1 MGLGLGEWVGAG
13 GEADGASVAV
23 GRPDAEAEGSALR
36 VAVAVGED
44 DAVLGVAEGERLAE
58 GVPPSPGES
67 VEIAT
72 PLTPGDAVP
81 EAPAPAE
88 ATPAGPAGRPSPGA
102 PEDENAAAPRQPT
115 ATAPTAPSASP
126 QVRRD
131 LPRLRRRCPRSAERC
146 AAPTGTAVPGSGSR
160 PSSAMP
166 SSAKSSAAMG
176 CCGPVTPAAA
186 CSAGRPQPGHDKAP
200 LRWRLQV
207 VQ

>member
-13 GEADGASVAV
+13 GEADGVRVAV
-23 GRPDAEAEGSALR
+23 GRPDAEAVGSALR

-44 DAVLGVAEGERLAE
+44 DAVLGVAEGERVAE
-58 GVPPSPGES
+58 GVPPPGES

-72 PLTPGDAVP
+72 PLMPGEAVL

-88 ATPAGPAGRPSPGA
+88 APAGPVCRPAAGA
-102 PEDENAAAPRQPT
+102 PEEENAAAPRQPT
-115 ATAPTAPSASP
+115 ATAPTAPSASA

-146 AAPTGTAVPGSGSR
+146 AAPVGAAPAGSGSV
-160 PSSAMP
+160 S
-166 SSAKSSAAMG
+166 SSAKSSTAMG
-176 CCGPVTPAAA
+176 CCGPVTPAPA
-186 CSAGRPQPGHDKAP
+186 CSAGRPHPGHDKAP